1 VKKLTEEKRK
11 FINAFLSEPLI
22 ARLATADKKGQPHV
36 VPVWFAWDGSALWV
50 SAFSSTRKVRDLE
63 ENPLISVAIDETR
76 PDGTTLAVILE
87 GRAELLRGPAD
98 FLRRQFTWIYARYI
112 GEEHVREAKYQDWIE
127 DPENTLIKLVPDKV
141 YTWQW

>member
-1 VKKLTEEKRK
+1 MKKLTEEKRK

>member
-1 VKKLTEEKRK
+1 MKKLTEEKRK

-36 VPVWFAWDGSALWV
+36 VPVWFAWDGSVLWV

-76 PDGTTLAVILE
+76 PDGTTRAVILE

>member
-127 DPENTLIKLVPDKV
+127 DP
-141 YTWQW
+141 

>member
-1 VKKLTEEKRK
+1 MKKLTEEKRK

-98 FLRRQFTWIYARYI
+98 FLRRQFTWIYARYV
-112 GEEHVREAKYQDWIE
+112 GEDRVHEAKYQKWID
-127 DPENTLIKLVPDKV
+127 DPENTLIKLSPTKV
-141 YTWQW
+141 FTWRW